1 MKKFGKTADNTNG
14 NLINK
19 FQILAGAIILCIGI
33 LVYLVDRPPD
43 QTLFMDKSPVN
54 ISLYHTLPNLYGGIG
69 NSLPSFG
76 HVFSFI
82 LITAGLIASKKR
94 QFILICSFWFLIELF
109 FELGQKFST
118 LFIKF
123 IPDWFASIAFFE
135 NIGDFFV
142 RGTFSFEDIA
152 AITIGT
158 ITAYF
163 LLMITSE
170 RRNAAS

>member
-1 MKKFGKTADNTNG
+1 MRKFDKPAAYTNE

-19 FQILAGAIILCIGI
+19 FQILTGAIILCIGI
-33 LVYLVDRPPD
+33 LVYLVDRPPE

-54 ISLYHTLPNLYGGIG
+54 ISLYHILPNLFGRIG
-69 NSLPSFG
+69 NCLPSFT

-94 QFILICSFWFLIELF
+94 DFILICSFWFLIELF

-118 LFIKF
+118 LFIKL

-135 NIGDFFV
+135 NIGDYFV
-142 RGTFSFEDIA
+142 RGTFSFEDMA
-152 AITIGT
+152 AITTGT

-170 RRNAAS
+170 RRGAAS